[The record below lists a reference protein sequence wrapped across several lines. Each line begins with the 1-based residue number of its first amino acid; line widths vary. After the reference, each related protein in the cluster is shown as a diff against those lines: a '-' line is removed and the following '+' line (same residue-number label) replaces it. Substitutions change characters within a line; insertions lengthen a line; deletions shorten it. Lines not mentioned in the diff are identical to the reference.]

1 MPGAL
6 NGVVSSNGNGDTL
19 KTKQEVLHVIDS
31 RTGQYQAIP
40 ITKNAISA
48 SEFKGFKAPKDLHHP
63 EYQNEQGL
71 RIFDPGYSNT
81 TVSESK
87 VTYM

>member
-1 MPGAL
+1 MPGVL
-6 NGVVSSNGNGDTL
+6 NGAVAINGNGDSL
-19 KTKQEVLHVIDS
+19 KTKQDVLHVIDG

-40 ITKNAISA
+40 IKKNAISA
-48 SEFKGFKAPKDLHHP
+48 SEFKGFKAPKDPHHP

-71 RIFDPGYSNT
+71 RVFDPGYSNT